1 MAFSILPGFT
11 GPGEEVVWK
20 YSVFLS
26 HKAALQ
32 AKCHGLA

>member
-1 MAFSILPGFT
+1 MEVQRVFVS
-11 GPGEEVVWK
+11 EEVVWK